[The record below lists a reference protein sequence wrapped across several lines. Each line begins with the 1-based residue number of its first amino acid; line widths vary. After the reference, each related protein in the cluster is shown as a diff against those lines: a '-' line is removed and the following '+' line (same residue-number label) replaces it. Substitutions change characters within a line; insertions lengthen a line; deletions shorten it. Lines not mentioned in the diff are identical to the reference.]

1 MGLGQAFS
9 FYLCHANFHS
19 LRKHSGLTNFMI
31 RAFLA
36 MKIDF
41 RVNEKTSFIVLCCQ
55 VQLLPRDDLEKS
67 GP

>member
-1 MGLGQAFS
+1 MGLGQVFS
-9 FYLCHANFHS
+9 FCLCRANFHS
-19 LRKHSGLTNFMI
+19 LRKHSGLIGFMI

-41 RVNEKTSFIVLCCQ
+41 RVNEKTSFIVLCSQ
-55 VQLLPRDDLEKS
+55 VQLLPMNDLEKS